1 VSLYRQAGRARR
13 RRRIGIAAA
22 AAVVVVV
29 VLVVV
34 LASGG
39 SGGPPTQAERASA
52 ASSAATEALDGLE
65 LLGIEYGQAVKGGQ
79 VVAATEY
86 NAAQADVRRAAGAL
100 SSHAEDFQAVDPA
113 AFRKAQSALADVAS
127 TVARRAEIAAPVT
140 AARAAL
146 RPFVTQR

>member
-1 VSLYRQAGRARR
+1 MSLYRQAGRARR
-13 RRRIGIAAA
+13 RRRIGAAVA

-39 SGGPPTQAERASA
+39 SDGPPTHAERAAA
-52 ASSAATEALDGLE
+52 ASGAAAEALDGLE
-65 LLGIEYGQAVKGGQ
+65 LLGIEYGQAVKGGR

-86 NAAQADVRRAAGAL
+86 KASRSDVERAASAL
-100 SSHAEDFQAVDPA
+100 SAHAADFRAVDPA
-113 AFRKAQSALADVAS
+113 AFRRAGAALDDLAS
-127 TVARRAEIAAPVT
+127 TVARRADITAPAA

-146 RPFVTQR
+146 QPFVTQR